1 MRPSTRSTARAQSGM
16 RYAYAFF
23 EKLRPRTG
31 FLIGA
36 FLPVLLMLASN
47 SAQAQCTLVCN
58 GASQA
63 SPNQVAINQNCE
75 VSLVPDVIL
84 ESPQSCPGDKIMT
97 VRDNANAVIIR
108 DTNLVTFDASAYVD
122 QTLSVTVYDI
132 ATTIFCVGFI
142 RVVDNL
148 DPQIICENLV
158 VTCFD
163 SIQPQVLGYPEVT
176 DNCDSE
182 VVLSFTQDVEE
193 LDCLSP
199 NVRVITRFW
208 TATDN
213 SGNTAECI
221 QTITVARP
229 LLDSI
234 VFPRDTL
241 LSCENALTTI
251 AVTGQ
256 PTLFG
261 NPVSSGELCD
271 FIMTVSEDTIPLCSN
286 IEYQYLRIW
295 TILDQCSGFSVA
307 DTQSI
312 VIQDT
317 LGPQIV
323 LPDNLVV
330 NALPGQCQATVTL
343 PAPIS
348 VKDTCDLTPEYYVS
362 TSYGA
367 VGLGPHPLVPV
378 GQHTIQY
385 TAIDTCGNTSLK
397 SLTLTVQ
404 DSQPPT
410 AVCDDAVIVSIPS
423 LGVGRAFA
431 QTFDEGSLDNCA
443 PAVYL
448 KVRRVDIGA
457 CNGQSGDD
465 SQTIIG
471 FQEWFDDDVYF
482 CCDDVNAGQVVV
494 QLRVYEINPGPGP
507 VDPTRE
513 IPGGDL
519 FGRYSECTVLVTAQD
534 QLPPMFVDCPE
545 NETISCTTDYS
556 DLSIFGSPSVIE
568 NCGLVDLDSMETIA
582 VNECG
587 FGSITRTFIATDGS
601 GNIATCTQTITVTN
615 ELPLGENEID
625 WPDNYTTNICGASTD
640 PDDLP
645 SGFDVPSISEVGC
658 GNISYTF
665 QDDLFTTSYP
675 SCYRIL
681 RRWTVID
688 WCFYDPNMPNIGR
701 YTYTQT
707 VKVEDTEAPVIN
719 CPANI
724 TVAVNAGCTTAAV
737 TIPPVTGSDCTANL
751 LISNDSPHANSS
763 GANASGTYPLGT
775 TVVKYNVSDRCGNV
789 STCSVT
795 VTVQDNTPPAPVCIV
810 GLSVNLANTNGQ
822 IQATIAA
829 AAFNGGTSDNCT
841 SAGSLVYKIKRVGA
855 TEAPTSSLVFTCDDL
870 GTQPVEFW
878 ATDEQGN
885 SAYCV
890 TYLLIQDNNSICPV
904 TNTSAM
910 IAGSIETEAGE
921 EVEEVQVQMS
931 GGNSQQSMTGGDGFF
946 QFNGIATGLDYTVLP
961 QRNDDPL
968 NGISTVD
975 LILIS
980 KHILGT
986 QKLNSPYKIIAA
998 DADRSGS
1005 ISTVDIIILRRLI
1018 LGVVDVFPGTGTSWR
1033 FVRANFT
1040 FPNPLNPFAGF
1051 FPELYNLNDLSSN
1064 MMDADFIAIKVGDV
1078 NGSAIPNSFMDL
1090 EQRADNG
1097 SLGIKTLNL
1106 PVTQGETFTVEV
1118 WADDLSRIMGYQFG
1132 IAFDPEKLE
1141 FLSAATGDLPDM
1153 SAEGN
1158 FGTAP
1163 GLVTTSWNSNPEN
1176 IAPGRQVLFQLS
1188 FTAKTSG
1195 ALKDLLKISTDRM
1208 RAESYAT
1215 DGATLDLV
1223 MDFIENPAASEI
1235 AQAIPELYQN
1245 RPNPFDQS
1253 TTIAFYLPQSGEA
1266 RLAIF
1271 DMAGKAVYDHT
1282 AFYDKGYHEIL
1293 VDRTDLIASG
1303 VYYYQLEVG
1312 GLKTTKKMV
1321 FAER

>member
-1 MRPSTRSTARAQSGM
+1 MRPSTRPAVYAQSGM
-16 RYAYAFF
+16 RIAYAFF
-23 EKLRPRTG
+23 EKVRPRAG
-31 FLIGA
+31 FLLGA
-36 FLPVLLMLASN
+36 LVPVLLLFASN
-47 SAQAQCTLVCN
+47 GAQAQCTLVCN
-58 GASQA
+58 GATQA
-63 SPNQVAINQNCE
+63 TANQVAINQNCE
-75 VSLVPDVIL
+75 VTLVPDVIL
-84 ESPQSCPGDKIMT
+84 ESPQSCPGDKIIT
-97 VRDNANAVIIR
+97 VRDSANAVIIR

-122 QTLSVTVYDI
+122 QVLSVTIQDI

-148 DPQIICENLV
+148 DPHIVCENLV

-163 SIQPQVLGYPEVT
+163 SIQPQAIGYPEVT
-176 DNCDSE
+176 DNCDSH
-182 VVLSFTQDVEE
+182 VILSFTQEVEE
-193 LDCLSP
+193 QDCLSP

-208 TATDN
+208 TATDH

-229 LLDSI
+229 SLDSI
-234 VFPRDTL
+234 RFPRDTM
-241 LSCENALTTI
+241 LSCDNALTST

-271 FIMTVSEDTIPLCSN
+271 FIMTVSEDTIPLCST

-317 LGPQIV
+317 LAPQIV
-323 LPDNLVV
+323 LPDNITV
-330 NALPGQCQATVTL
+330 NTLPGQCNATVTL

-348 VKDTCDLTPEYYVS
+348 VRDSCDNTPEYFVS

-385 TAIDTCGNTSLK
+385 TAVDTCGNISLK
-397 SLTLTVQ
+397 TLTLTVQ

-410 AVCDDAVIVSIPS
+410 AVCDDAIIISIPS
-423 LGVGRAFA
+423 LGVGRILAQAFN
-431 QTFDEGSLDNCA
+431 EGSSDNCA
-443 PAVYL
+443 PTVYI
-448 KVRRVDIGA
+448 KVRRAEIA
-457 CNGQSGDD
+457 ECNGQAGDD
-465 SQTIIG
+465 SPGIIG
-471 FQEWFDDDVYF
+471 YQEWFDDDVYF
-482 CCDDVNAGQVVV
+482 CCDDVNAGQVQVYM
-494 QLRVYEINPGPGP
+494 RVYEINPGPGP

-519 FGRYSECTVLVTAQD
+519 FGHFTQCTGLVTVQD
-534 QLPPMFVDCPE
+534 QLPPMFTDCPE
-545 NETISCTTDYS
+545 NETISCTSDYS

-568 NCGLVDLDSMETIA
+568 NCGLVDLDSMETVA

-587 FGSITRTFIATDGS
+587 FGTITRTFIATDGS

-625 WPDNYTTNICGASTD
+625 WPDNYTTGICGASTD

-675 SCYRIL
+675 ACYRIL
-681 RRWTVID
+681 RKWTVID
-688 WCFYDPNMPNIGR
+688 WCFYDPNNPDIGR

-707 VKVEDTEAPVIN
+707 IKVEDNDAPVVN

-724 TVAVNAGCTTAAV
+724 TVAVNAGCTSAVV

-775 TVVKYNVSDRCGNV
+775 TVVKYNVSDRCGNI

-795 VTVQDNTPPAPVCIV
+795 VTVKDNTPPAPVCIV
-810 GLSVNLANTNGQ
+810 GLSVNLANNNGQ
-822 IQATIAA
+822 LQASINA
-829 AAFNGGTSDNCT
+829 AAFNGGTSDNCST
-841 SAGSLVYKIKRVGA
+841 AAHLTYKIKRVGDTA
-855 TEAPTSSLVFTCDDL
+855 APAASLTFTCDDI
-870 GTQPVEFW
+870 GTQAIEFW

-885 SAYCV
+885 SSYCV
-890 TYLLIQDNNSICPV
+890 TYLAVQDNNEICPF
-904 TNTSAM
+904 NTTTAM
-910 IAGSIETEAGE
+910 IAGSITTEAGE

-931 GGNSQQSMTGGDGFF
+931 GGNSQQSMTSGDGFF
-946 QFNGIATGLDYTVLP
+946 QFSGIPTGLDYTVLP

-968 NGISTVD
+968 NGVSTID

-980 KHILGT
+980 KHILGI

-1005 ISTVDIIILRRLI
+1005 ISTLDIIILRKLI
-1018 LGVVDVFPGTGTSWR
+1018 LGMIDQFPANSTSWR

-1051 FPELYNLNDLSSN
+1051 FPELYNLNDLNNN
-1064 MMDADFIAIKVGDV
+1064 MTNADFIAIKVGDV
-1078 NGSAIPNSFMDL
+1078 NASAIPNSFMGL
-1090 EQRADNG
+1090 EERADNG
-1097 SLGIKTLNL
+1097 ALSVKTLNL
-1106 PVTQGETFTVEV
+1106 PVSQGETFTVEV

-1132 IAFDPEKLE
+1132 LAYDPEKLE
-1141 FLSAATGDLPDM
+1141 FISAATGDLPDM

-1158 FGTAP
+1158 FGNTA
-1163 GLVTTSWNSNPEN
+1163 GLVTTSWNGNPEN
-1176 IAPGRQVLFQLS
+1176 LAAGRQVLFQLS

-1195 ALKDLLKISTDRM
+1195 ALKDLLTISSDRI

-1215 DGATLDLV
+1215 DGATLNV
-1223 MDFIENPAASEI
+1223 TMDFVENPSASET

-1271 DMAGKAVYDHT
+1271 DMAGKAIYDHT

-1293 VDRTDLIASG
+1293 IDRTDLIASG